1 MSRLRTI
8 ALIIFAVAAATA
20 SVSAATKRGHFSSVV
35 NTTTCASPVGICT
48 EGTLTG
54 ALKGTFS
61 FTATSLTPSADTAI
75 TGVMF
80 YTGDITLTTRDGVLQ
95 CKDAGAFEVNAP
107 GAVSSVCSIIG
118 GTGEFA
124 AASGT
129 IQFVGTFT
137 LADGGD
143 GEYRA
148 MITTP

>member
-1 MSRLRTI
+1 MSPLRRI
-8 ALIIFAVAAATA
+8 ALVMFVIAAATP
-20 SVSAATKRGHFSSVV
+20 SLSAATKRGHFSSVV

-61 FTATSLTPSADTAI
+61 FTATTLTPSADTPT

-80 YTGDITLTTRDGVLQ
+80 YTGDITLTTRDGVVF
-95 CKDAGAFEVNAP
+95 CKDAGAFDVNAP
-107 GAVSSVCSIIG
+107 GAVSSVCSITG

-124 AASGT
+124 GASGT

>member
-1 MSRLRTI
+1 MSLLRAT
-8 ALIIFAVAAATA
+8 ALMMFVVTAATA
-20 SVSAATKRGHFSSVV
+20 GLSAATRRGHFSSVV
-35 NTTTCASPVGICT
+35 DSEACASIVGICT

-61 FTATSLTPSADTAI
+61 FTATSLTPSADTET

-80 YTGDITLTTRDGVLQ
+80 YTGDIRLTTRDGVLL
-95 CKDAGAFEVNAP
+95 CKDAGAFDVNAP
-107 GAVSSVCSIIG
+107 GAVSSVCSVTG

-124 AASGT
+124 GASGT

-137 LADGGD
+137 FADGGD

-148 MITTP
+148 MITVP